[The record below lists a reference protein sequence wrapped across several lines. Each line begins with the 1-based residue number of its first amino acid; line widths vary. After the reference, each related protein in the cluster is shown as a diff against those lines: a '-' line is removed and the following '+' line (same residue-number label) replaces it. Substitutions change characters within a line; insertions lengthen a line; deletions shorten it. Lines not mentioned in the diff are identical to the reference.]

1 MEAFQKIWWYG
12 YRHPI
17 LTKHLSS
24 TTNTQARSIPTSHS
38 VANASHTNKTT
49 NAKIVAR
56 AGIHVSKTSVT
67 NTTRREGEPCSPSL
81 HANYH
86 HQSRRA
92 YKNWQKAASSQAQ
105 ARPRTRPQGRKPA
118 PTPRRSGK
126 ALKSN
131 DRPLVGGGGSDST
144 PTNPHILDTFCRH
157 S

>member
-1 MEAFQKIWWYG
+1 MSS
-12 YRHPI
+12 HP
-17 LTKHLSS
+17 S
-24 TTNTQARSIPTSHS
+24 RSCWT
-38 VANASHTNKTT
+38 
-49 NAKIVAR
+49 
-56 AGIHVSKTSVT
+56 AGEKRYAEQGRGS
-67 NTTRREGEPCSPSL
+67 NPPALRTRRRDPRIAEGRKPQAYIFDQGRKLASPQACVKKS
-81 HANYH
+81 
-86 HQSRRA
+86 
-92 YKNWQKAASSQAQ
+92 QKAASSQAQ